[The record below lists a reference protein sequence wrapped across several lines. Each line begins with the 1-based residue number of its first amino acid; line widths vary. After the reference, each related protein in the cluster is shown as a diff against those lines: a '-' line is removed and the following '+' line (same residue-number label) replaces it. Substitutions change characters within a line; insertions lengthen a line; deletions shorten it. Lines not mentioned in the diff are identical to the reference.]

1 MSITVAKF
9 LDVSEGVQ
17 AGQFSIG
24 ERYHVSNLADLDPIY
39 QQLIDEPV
47 TAVLAVMGGDG
58 RPNLTAMWFDYEDG
72 KVLINVAAHRKKTE
86 WIRKNPQVTILLM
99 NPKNPYHWMS
109 IKATV
114 VNEIHENDPENGRRV
129 TEHIDKI
136 WTKYT
141 GSKPPYALRDP
152 SIDE

>member
-1 MSITVAKF
+1 
-9 LDVSEGVQ
+9 
-17 AGQFSIG
+17 
-24 ERYHVSNLADLDPIY
+24 
-39 QQLIDEPV
+39 
-47 TAVLAVMGGDG
+47 
-58 RPNLTAMWFDYEDG
+58 
-72 KVLINVAAHRKKTE
+72 LINVAAHRKKTE

-141 GSKPPYALRDP
+141 GSEPPYALRDP
-152 SIDE
+152 TLEERRVLFECQVDRVATYGKP